1 MRLQARFVLIAG
13 AITTVISLSIG
24 YFAISTA
31 FNSEI
36 TRVDNIIETVS
47 TQLDARDPLSSA
59 VFLAEESDAELL
71 VALLDSSG
79 QLVTVRTSAEG
90 KTFDATSSQLKN
102 NLVGISTIGEDE
114 KYRVKTIQLPQ
125 SSFLILAIPI
135 RDIYD
140 NRLSN
145 YERLGLFLAIALAI
159 AFFATRV
166 LIRPDMK
173 KIERLASRAR
183 EIAQGRTWDVAVIER
198 GNSEVDDLSKAL
210 NQMATYL
217 QGALEG
223 ERRNSL
229 KMQEFIGDASHEL
242 RTPLTV
248 IKGYVELLGNANEL
262 DDEGKKRA
270 LDRLTSEITRMER
283 LIADLLLLAEIG
295 EKRSVLDDAVN
306 ISDLLR
312 IQLTDLKL
320 LETERKIEDSITPEV
335 YIVGHLP
342 HVQQLFANIFS
353 NIRRHTPTGAPLYA
367 HLDYVDNGMGKGVR
381 IRIGDGGPG
390 LPEEA
395 YHKGVQQFQRFDGS
409 RSRESGGSGL
419 GISIMRAIVSEHRG
433 NMELRKSKFGGLEID
448 IFFPLIEI

>member
-1 MRLQARFVLIAG
+1 MRLQARFVIIAG
-13 AITTVISLSIG
+13 AITTIISLSIG

-36 TRVDNIIETVS
+36 SRVDNIIETVS

-59 VFLAEESDAELL
+59 VFLADESDSELL

-79 QLVTVRTSAEG
+79 ELVTVRTSAEG
-90 KTFDATSSQLKN
+90 KTFNAATAQVKED
-102 NLVGISTIGEDE
+102 LVGISTIGEDE
-114 KYRVKTIQLPQ
+114 KYRVKTLQLPQ
-125 SSFLILAIPI
+125 SSFLVLAIPI
-135 RDIYD
+135 REIYD
-140 NRLSN
+140 NRLIN
-145 YERLGLFLAIALAI
+145 FERLGLFLAVALAI

-183 EIAQGRTWDVAVIER
+183 DIAQGRTWDIAVIES

-210 NQMATYL
+210 NQMVTYL
-217 QGALEG
+217 QGALDG

-248 IKGYVELLGNANEL
+248 IKGYVELLGNSNQL
-262 DDEGKKRA
+262 DDQGKKRA
-270 LDRLTSEITRMER
+270 LDRLTSEISRMER

-306 ISDLLR
+306 LSDLLR

-320 LETERKIEDSITPEV
+320 LEPEREIEDSITPEV

-342 HVQQLFANIFS
+342 HIQQLFANIFS
-353 NIRRHTPTGAPLYA
+353 NVRRHTPKESPLYA
-367 HLDYVDNGMGKGVR
+367 HLDYMNNGVR

-390 LPEEA
+390 LPDEA
-395 YHKGVQQFQRFDGS
+395 YHKGVQQFQRFDNS

-419 GISIMRAIVSEHRG
+419 GISIMRAIVSEHHG
-433 NMELRKSKFGGLEID
+433 AMELRKSQLGGLEID
-448 IFFPLIEI
+448 IFFPLKES

>member
-1 MRLQARFVLIAG
+1 MRLQARFVIIAG
-13 AITTVISLSIG
+13 AITTIISLSIG

-36 TRVDNIIETVS
+36 SRVDNIIETVS

-59 VFLAEESDAELL
+59 VFLADESDSELL

-79 QLVTVRTSAEG
+79 ELVTVRTSAEG
-90 KTFDATSSQLKN
+90 KTFNAATAQVKED
-102 NLVGISTIGEDE
+102 LVGISTIGEDE
-114 KYRVKTIQLPQ
+114 KYRVKTLQLPQ
-125 SSFLILAIPI
+125 SSFLVLAIPI
-135 RDIYD
+135 REIYD
-140 NRLSN
+140 NRLIN
-145 YERLGLFLAIALAI
+145 FERLGLFLAVALAI

-183 EIAQGRTWDVAVIER
+183 DIAQGRTWDIAVIES

-210 NQMATYL
+210 NQMVTYL
-217 QGALEG
+217 QGALDG

-248 IKGYVELLGNANEL
+248 IKGYVELLGNSNQL
-262 DDEGKKRA
+262 DDQGKKRA
-270 LDRLTSEITRMER
+270 LDRLTSEISRMER

-306 ISDLLR
+306 LSDLLR

-320 LETERKIEDSITPEV
+320 LEPEREIEDSITPEV

-342 HVQQLFANIFS
+342 HIQQLFANIFS
-353 NIRRHTPTGAPLYA
+353 NVRRHTPKESPLYA
-367 HLDYVDNGMGKGVR
+367 HLDYMNNGVR

-390 LPEEA
+390 LPDEA
-395 YHKGVQQFQRFDGS
+395 YHMGVQQFQRFDNS

-419 GISIMRAIVSEHRG
+419 GISIMRAIVSEHHG
-433 NMELRKSKFGGLEID
+433 AMELRKSQLGGLEID
-448 IFFPLIEI
+448 IFFPLKES

>member
-1 MRLQARFVLIAG
+1 VRLQARFVIIAG
-13 AITTVISLSIG
+13 AITTIISLSIG

-36 TRVDNIIETVS
+36 SRVDNIIETVS

-59 VFLAEESDAELL
+59 VFLADESDSELL

-79 QLVTVRTSAEG
+79 ELVTVRTSAEG
-90 KTFDATSSQLKN
+90 KTFNAATAQVKED
-102 NLVGISTIGEDE
+102 LVGISTIGEDE
-114 KYRVKTIQLPQ
+114 KYRVKTLQLPQ
-125 SSFLILAIPI
+125 SSFLVLAIPI
-135 RDIYD
+135 REIYD
-140 NRLSN
+140 NRLIN
-145 YERLGLFLAIALAI
+145 FERLGLFLAVALAI
-159 AFFATRV
+159 AFLATRV

-183 EIAQGRTWDVAVIER
+183 DIAQGRTWDIAVIES

-210 NQMATYL
+210 NQMVTYL
-217 QGALEG
+217 QGALDG

-248 IKGYVELLGNANEL
+248 IKGYVELLGNSNQL
-262 DDEGKKRA
+262 DDQGKKRA
-270 LDRLTSEITRMER
+270 LDRLTSEISRMER

-306 ISDLLR
+306 LSDLLR

-320 LETERKIEDSITPEV
+320 LEPEREIEDSITPEV

-342 HVQQLFANIFS
+342 HIQQLFANIFS
-353 NIRRHTPTGAPLYA
+353 NVRRHTPKGSPLYA
-367 HLDYVDNGMGKGVR
+367 HLDYMNNGVR

-390 LPEEA
+390 LPDEA
-395 YHKGVQQFQRFDGS
+395 YHKGVQQFQRFDNS

-419 GISIMRAIVSEHRG
+419 GISIMRAIVSEHHG
-433 NMELRKSKFGGLEID
+433 AMELRKSQLGGLEID
-448 IFFPLIEI
+448 IFFPLKES